1 MFADASCLGARLPE
15 PVRDQGRTRPA
26 HGQSAS
32 PRLECFLKL
41 FICNH
46 MGKLICVAAISKII
60 VMQALYMLLNTG
72 AYSISVGAAPYVT
85 ISPNKC
91 SHIPYVFWGFTHFL
105 IEFCRDRR
113 CLTFVKI
120 LSWRLSSNPILGR
133 NLSNTPGLRKISDA
147 AGL

>member
-1 MFADASCLGARLPE
+1 MFADASCSGARLPE

-113 CLTFVKI
+113 CLTFVEI
-120 LSWRLSSNPILGR
+120 LS
-133 NLSNTPGLRKISDA
+133 
-147 AGL
+147 